1 MFLFDLQG
9 CVTWGTRL
17 VGSEPEVAIVHSLN
31 HLHTHPSNIPVSSHA
46 THYRKVTARYQN
58 FDLGFV
64 WSPTVVLW
72 KTDFFSSITGLEA
85 S

>member
-1 MFLFDLQG
+1 VFVFDLQV
-9 CVTWGTRL
+9 CVTEGTRI
-17 VGSEPEVAIVHSLN
+17 VVSEPEVAIVHSLN
-31 HLHTHPSNIPVSSHA
+31 HLHTHSSNIPVSSHA
-46 THYRKVTARYQN
+46 THYSKGTARYQN

-72 KTDFFSSITGLEA
+72 KTDFFSSITGFET